1 MTPKTDSDSLYWQ
14 RQRKIKLKQHPLCEP
29 CLYRTHLVSA
39 TVAELVIPPGEHH
52 YGPLVRLVSMCEPCH
67 RVWLEAAAL
76 GDQPLIKGC
85 DEHGYPLDPR
95 HPCYGHPH
103 IKPPR
108 T

>member
-39 TVAELVIPPGEHH
+39 TVAELVIPPGEGH
-52 YGPLVRLVSMCEPCH
+52 YGPLVRLMSMCEPCH

-103 IKPPR
+103 VKPR